1 MTKELRLYF
10 TISGFP
16 KMDFSEG
23 PRLRQG
29 YGGARQGECLSTG
42 RQGKLLMTFTN
53 YHLYV
58 KILARLKNF
67 ENQKEGCICS

>member
-1 MTKELRLYF
+1 MIKEVSWYLEYF
-10 TISGFP
+10 GFP
-16 KMDFSEG
+16 KVYFLKG